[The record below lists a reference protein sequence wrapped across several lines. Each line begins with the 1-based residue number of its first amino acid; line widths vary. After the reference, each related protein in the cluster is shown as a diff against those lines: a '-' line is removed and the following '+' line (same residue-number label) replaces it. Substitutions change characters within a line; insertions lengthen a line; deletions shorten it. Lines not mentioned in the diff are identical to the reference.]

1 MPMPGGPNN
10 KVTEPADHPAA
21 QHAVE
26 LAHTGRQRARARR
39 RDVGQAPRQTRQPPP
54 HPSRRTG
61 RAPTKAPN
69 VFHAPQLGQRPTQ
82 RSEVASQAVQ
92 R

>member
-1 MPMPGGPNN
+1 MTRSSSLTP
-10 KVTEPADHPAA
+10 
-21 QHAVE
+21 
-26 LAHTGRQRARARR
+26 
-39 RDVGQAPRQTRQPPP
+39 VG
-54 HPSRRTG
+54 SG
-61 RAPTKAPN
+61 RAPSVEMSASAIAGAPSPLGSAPARVRTDGAN